1 MGPAGTP
8 NTVLNE
14 AGVLVGVVAAVS
26 PAVPAWIP
34 SFGRTDQ
41 SAEKG
46 RPSDENTE
54 TLEMLRTLL
63 EPLTFNDSQ
72 ETICGVPCTVV

>member
-8 NTVLNE
+8 KTVFNE
-14 AGVLVGVVAAVS
+14 AGVLVEVAAAVS
-26 PAVPAWIP
+26 PAVPAWIR
-34 SFGRTDQ
+34 SFGRTPQ

-46 RPSDENTE
+46 RPSDENTY

-63 EPLTFNDSQ
+63 
-72 ETICGVPCTVV
+72 